1 MKIIRTE
8 QIFIRGNGVISK
20 MCHISKN
27 LFNQTNYILR
37 NQFFRKE
44 KMAGYKELAKE
55 FAEPSALEENNN
67 FQKLPAQTAQW
78 AIKKVKQSWNSF
90 FGALRSYKK
99 NPELF
104 NGVPKP
110 PRYKHKNGEFML
122 VFTNQQCSIDDGI
135 LKFPKIMDLEVETR
149 LDNNANLREVRI
161 IPNGVGY
168 NVEIVY
174 AKEITDISDIT
185 QIKANRILGI
195 DIGVRNIITIGNN
208 ISIKGIAVKGGVL
221 KSINQYFNKKLSRLK
236 SINDKQGNKENTKI
250 IDNLYMVRNR
260 KIRDVMHK
268 ISSAVIS
275 YAITNEIDTI
285 VIGHNNGWKQFV
297 DIGKK
302 NNQNFVQIPFNML
315 INQIYY
321 KGLEHNINVII
332 QEESYTSKCSFLDNE
347 TIGEHETYL
356 GKRIKRGIFKSSNGT
371 LIHADLQASY
381 NIIKKAI
388 PEAFANGIEGIGLYP
403 GSLSINEMTTSK
415 GGC

>member
-1 MKIIRTE
+1 MKVIRTE
-8 QIFIRGNGVISK
+8 QIFIHDNGVISS

-27 LFNQTNYILR
+27 LFNQANYILR

-44 KMAGYKELAKE
+44 KMAGYKELAKK
-55 FAEPSALEENNN
+55 FAEPSDIEENNN

-78 AIKKVKQSWNSF
+78 TIKKVKQSWTSF
-90 FGALRSYKK
+90 FGSLRSYKK

-110 PRYKHKNGEFML
+110 PKYKHRNGEFML
-122 VFTNQQCSIDDGI
+122 VFTNQQCSIADGI
-135 LKFPKIMDLEVETR
+135 LKFPKIMNLEVRTR
-149 LDNNANLREVRI
+149 LDNVNLREVRI

-174 AKEITDISDIT
+174 SREISDISELSP
-185 QIKANRILGI
+185 KRILGI

-208 ISIKGIAVKGGVL
+208 ISEKGIAVKGGVL
-221 KSINQYFNKKLSRLK
+221 KSINQYFNKELARLK
-236 SINDKQGNKENTKI
+236 SVNDKQGKNKENTKRI
-250 IDNLYMVRNR
+250 NKLYMVRNR

-268 ISSAVIS
+268 LSNAVIL
-275 YAITNEIDTI
+275 YARTNEIDTI
-285 VIGHNNGWKQFV
+285 VIGHNNGWKQSV

-302 NNQNFVQIPFNML
+302 NNQNFVQIPSNML

-321 KGLEHNINVII
+321 KGKEYGINVVK

-347 TIGEHETYL
+347 SIEEHETYL

-371 LIHADLQASY
+371 LLHADLQASY

-388 PEAFANGIEGIGLYP
+388 PEAFDGIEGIGLYP
-403 GSLSINEMTTSK
+403 GSLSIKEMITSK

>member
-1 MKIIRTE
+1 MKVIRTE
-8 QIFIRGNGVISK
+8 QIFIHDNGVISK

-37 NQFFRKE
+37 NQFFNHNR
-44 KMAGYKELAKE
+44 MSSYKTLAKQ
-55 FAEPSALEENNN
+55 FAEPSDMEENNN

-78 AIKKVKQSWNSF
+78 TIKKVKQSWTSF

-110 PRYKHKNGEFML
+110 PKYKHRNGEFML
-122 VFTNQQCSIDDGI
+122 IFTNQQCSIAHGI

-149 LDNNANLREVRI
+149 LDNVDLREVRI

-174 AKEITDISDIT
+174 SKEISDIT
-185 QIKANRILGI
+185 NINPKRILGI
-195 DIGVRNIITIGNN
+195 DIGVSNIITIGNN
-208 ISIKGIAVKGGVL
+208 ISEKGITVKGGVL
-221 KSINQYFNKKLSRLK
+221 KSINQYFNKELSRLK
-236 SINDKQGNKENTKI
+236 SVNDKQGNKENTKRI
-250 IDNLYMVRNR
+250 NKLYMVRNR

-268 ISSAVIS
+268 ISNAVIA

-285 VIGHNNGWKQFV
+285 VIGHNNGWKQSV

-315 INQIYY
+315 INQLYY
-321 KGLEHNINVII
+321 KGKEFGINVVK

-347 TIGEHETYL
+347 SIEEHETYL

-371 LIHADLQASY
+371 LLHADLNASY
-381 NIIKKAI
+381 NIMKKAI
-388 PEAFANGIEGIGLYP
+388 PEAFDGIEGIGLYP
-403 GSLSINEMTTSK
+403 GSLSIKEMITSK

>member
-8 QIFIRGNGVISK
+8 QIFIRGNGTVST

-27 LFNQTNYILR
+27 LFNQANYILR

-44 KMAGYKELAKE
+44 KIAGYKELVKE
-55 FAEPSALEENNN
+55 FAEPSDIDENNN
-67 FQKLPAQTAQW
+67 FQKLPAQTVQW
-78 AIKKVKQSWNSF
+78 TIKKVKQSWTSF
-90 FGALRSYKK
+90 FGALKAYKK

-104 NGVPKP
+104 NVVPKP
-110 PRYKHKNGEFML
+110 PKYKHKNGEFML
-122 VFTNQQCSIDDGI
+122 VFTNQQCHIENGI
-135 LKFPKIMDLEVETR
+135 LKFPKIMNLEVETR
-149 LDNNANLREVRI
+149 LDNIDLREVRI

-174 AKEITDISDIT
+174 SREISGISDISP
-185 QIKANRILGI
+185 KRILGI

-208 ISIKGIAVKGGVL
+208 ISKNGIAVKGGVL
-221 KSINQYFNKKLSRLK
+221 KSINQYFNKELARLK
-236 SINDKQGNKENTKI
+236 SINDKQGKNKENTKR
-250 IDNLYMVRNR
+250 IDKIYMVRNR
-260 KIRDVMHK
+260 KVKDVMHK
-268 ISSAVIS
+268 LSKAVIE
-275 YAITNEIDTI
+275 YAMNNEIDAI
-285 VIGHNNGWKQFV
+285 VIGHNEGWKQSV

-321 KGLEHNINVII
+321 KGQEYGINVVK

-347 TIGEHETYL
+347 EIDKHETYL

-371 LIHADLQASY
+371 LIHADLHASY
-381 NIIKKAI
+381 NIMKKAI
-388 PEAFANGIEGIGLYP
+388 PEAFVNGIEGIGLYP
-403 GSLSINEMTTSK
+403 GSLSIKEMITSK

>member
-1 MKIIRTE
+1 
-8 QIFIRGNGVISK
+8 

-27 LFNQTNYILR
+27 LFNQANYILR

-55 FAEPSALEENNN
+55 FSIPSDMEENNN
-67 FQKLPAQTAQW
+67 FQKLSAQW
-78 AIKKVKQSWNSF
+78 TIKKVKQSWTSF
-90 FGALRSYKK
+90 FGSLRSYKK

-110 PRYKHKNGEFML
+110 PKYKHRNGEFML
-122 VFTNQQCSIDDGI
+122 IFTNQQCSIDNKI

-149 LDNNANLREVRI
+149 LDDIDLREVRI
-161 IPNGVGY
+161 IPSGAGY

-174 AKEITDISDIT
+174 SKEISDIT

-208 ISIKGIAVKGGVL
+208 ISKKGIAVKGGVL
-221 KSINQYFNKKLSRLK
+221 KSINQYFNKELARLK
-236 SINDKQGNKENTKI
+236 SVNDKQGNKENTKRI
-250 IDNLYMVRNR
+250 NKIYMVRNR

-268 ISSAVIS
+268 LSNAVIA
-275 YAITNEIDTI
+275 YARTNEIDTI
-285 VIGHNNGWKQFV
+285 VIGHNNGWKQSV

-321 KGLEHNINVII
+321 KGKEYGINVVK

-347 TIGEHETYL
+347 EINKHETYS

-371 LIHADLQASY
+371 LIHADLHASY

-388 PEAFANGIEGIGLYP
+388 PEAFVNGLEGIGLYP
-403 GSLSINEMTTSK
+403 GSLSIKDMITSK

>member
-1 MKIIRTE
+1 MKVIRTE
-8 QIFIRGNGVISK
+8 QIFIHDNGVISS

-55 FAEPSALEENNN
+55 FAELSDIEENNN

-78 AIKKVKQSWNSF
+78 TIKKVKESWTSF

-110 PRYKHKNGEFML
+110 PKYKHKNGEFML
-122 VFTNQQCSIDDGI
+122 VFTNQQCSIAHGI
-135 LKFPKIMDLEVETR
+135 LKFPKIMNLEVETR
-149 LDNNANLREVRI
+149 LDNIDLREVRI
-161 IPNGVGY
+161 IPSGVGY

-174 AKEITDISDIT
+174 AKEIGNVSELSP
-185 QIKANRILGI
+185 KRILGI
-195 DIGVRNIITIGNN
+195 DVGVRNIITIGNN
-208 ISIKGIAVKGGVL
+208 ISEKGIAVKGGVL
-221 KSINQYFNKKLSRLK
+221 KSINQYFNKELARLK
-236 SINDKQGNKENTKI
+236 SVNDKQGNKENTKRI
-250 IDNLYMVRNR
+250 NKIYMVRNR
-260 KIRDVMHK
+260 KIRDIMHK
-268 ISSAVIS
+268 LSNAVIA
-275 YAITNEIDTI
+275 YAMNNEIDTI
-285 VIGHNNGWKQFV
+285 VIGHNNGWKQSV

-321 KGLEHNINVII
+321 KGKQYGINVVK

-347 TIGEHETYL
+347 EIDKHETYL
-356 GKRIKRGIFKSSNGT
+356 GKRIKRGIFRTANGT
-371 LIHADLQASY
+371 LIHADLNASY
-381 NIIKKAI
+381 NIMKKAI
-388 PEAFANGIEGIGLYP
+388 PEAFVDGIEGIGLYP
-403 GSLSINEMTTSK
+403 GSLSIKEMITSK